1 MDVTLFT
8 DLIYSSGGNAQQI
21 NIIIAQ
27 SKASRAAARAVRIM
41 KIFRLARVVKLY
53 KSAIKTK

>member
-1 MDVTLFT
+1 MDVNFITN
-8 DLIYSSGGNAQQI
+8 LIYQGQGNSQQLSLLI
-21 NIIIAQ
+21 SQ

-53 KSAIKTK
+53 KSAVKAK